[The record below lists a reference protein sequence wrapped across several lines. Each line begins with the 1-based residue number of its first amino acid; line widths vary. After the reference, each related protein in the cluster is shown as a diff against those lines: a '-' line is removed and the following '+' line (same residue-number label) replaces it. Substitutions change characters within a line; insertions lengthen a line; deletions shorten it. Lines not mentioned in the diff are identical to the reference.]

1 MPNGAYKCAYQAS
14 LLNSI
19 ISSTELLL
27 GNRIRNSKGI
37 GMWSDKKKKRDKTRI
52 ILSVSSLTLFTK
64 KKIYRETG
72 WDPQA
77 ITPPTMVSAALI
89 WYSFGTQRHR
99 GDCLL
104 VFVPHRIWMVFMVF
118 LNLPYTNKLP
128 QSTTHFGYQGPQSL
142 TKPQAFW

>member
-52 ILSVSSLTLFTK
+52 ILSMSSLTLFTK

-72 WDPQA
+72 
-77 ITPPTMVSAALI
+77 
-89 WYSFGTQRHR
+89 
-99 GDCLL
+99 
-104 VFVPHRIWMVFMVF
+104 
-118 LNLPYTNKLP
+118 
-128 QSTTHFGYQGPQSL
+128 
-142 TKPQAFW
+142 